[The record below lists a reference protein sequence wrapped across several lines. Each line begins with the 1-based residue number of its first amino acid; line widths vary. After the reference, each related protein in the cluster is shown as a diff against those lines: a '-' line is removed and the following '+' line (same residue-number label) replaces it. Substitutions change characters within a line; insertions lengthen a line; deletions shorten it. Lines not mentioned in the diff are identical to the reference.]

1 MNNEKKIPD
10 AETRAKS
17 IARWREVNLMWDEL
31 NMMLDQAIAQ
41 AEMDLQNS
49 PLYASRRRRVEKQLE
64 ALKKQNLEVE
74 NKEL

>member
-1 MNNEKKIPD
+1 MNNEKRIPD
-10 AETRAKS
+10 AETRARNV
-17 IARWREVNLMWDEL
+17 ARMREVNLKWDEL
-31 NMMLDQAIAQ
+31 NMMLDKAIAQ